1 MRIELRNVSK
11 RFGPATALAGVD
23 LTIESGAR
31 VALLGP
37 NGSGKT
43 TLTRALMGLIR
54 HEGEILIDGRR
65 LTDRMAVAARL
76 AYVPQIAPQIAAPVD
91 EVVRAIT
98 SLRGIDRRRVRDLAA
113 ELGLDLD
120 RIGARPVRTL
130 SGGMR
135 QKLLLALALATPAD
149 LLVLD
154 EPTASL
160 DAQARARFLAR
171 VADTAG
177 GATLVLCSH
186 RLDELRALVD
196 HVVALAEGQVTY
208 DGPAA
213 AYLAARQAA
222 VIELRYRGPDAAWLT
237 AHGFTRGL
245 GGWWSRAVSQADKL
259 RLVPAALAILGA
271 AVDDLVVRDSDRVE
285 PEVAHAA

>member
-11 RFGPATALAGVD
+11 RFGTSTALASID
-23 LTIESGAR
+23 LTIASGAR

-43 TLTRALMGLIR
+43 TLTRTIMGLL
-54 HEGEILIDGRR
+54 HHQGEILIDGRP

-76 AYVPQIAPQIAAPVD
+76 AYVPQIAPQLAAPVD

-98 SLRGIDRRRVRDLAA
+98 GLRGVARTTVVDLATM
-113 ELGLDLD
+113 LGLDLD
-120 RIGARPVRTL
+120 RVRDRPVRSL

-135 QKLLLALALATPAD
+135 QKLLLALALASPAD

-160 DAQARARFLAR
+160 DAQARARLLAH
-171 VADTAG
+171 VARATPH
-177 GATLVLCSH
+177 ATLILCSH

-196 HVVALAEGQVTY
+196 HVVALADGRITH
-208 DGPAA
+208 DGPAT
-213 AYLAARQAA
+213 AYLAAHQAA
-222 VIELRYRGPDAAWLT
+222 VVEVRYRGADVAWL
-237 AHGFTRGL
+237 ASQGFAAGA
-245 GGWWSRAVSQADKL
+245 GGWWTQAVSHADKL
-259 RLVPAALAILGA
+259 RLVPAVLTRLGG
-271 AVDDLVVRDSDRVE
+271 AVDDLVVRDTDHLELEAPGAS
-285 PEVAHAA
+285 